1 MKQLPGAFCARE
13 LSLITTHT
21 ANLKASIVAESFS
34 ISICVWTL
42 LAFYLYFS
50 EPNRGNG
57 V

>member
-42 LAFYLYFS
+42 LAFLPLLFGTES
-50 EPNRGNG
+50 R
-57 V
+57 